1 MKRIQCR
8 IARVYALLVL
18 LISGPRLTQASFLPD
33 AMQMHG
39 FLAQF
44 FFNSSYKNLYGQSDD
59 GISPGLSEIGLKLSY
74 LVLDNAALYYNILLA
89 QSVYFDRSRSQFVS
103 SGGGALYI
111 DHLTDSGDFSFK
123 MNIGL
128 PQNESYL
135 DKDDKIGARNA
146 QGG

>member
-74 LVLDNAALYYNILLA
+74 LVLDNAALYYKFIGAECLFRPL
-89 QSVYFDRSRSQFVS
+89 QVTVCVVGWR
-103 SGGGALYI
+103 GALYR
-111 DHLTDSGDFSFK
+111 SF
-123 MNIGL
+123 NGFWRFFL
-128 PQNESYL
+128 QNEHRPAA
-135 DKDDKIGARNA
+135 K
-146 QGG
+146 